1 MQLFSIGIGLKIFT
15 RTNESVYG
23 VWNTTAGRDSLPST
37 VGNGVGEY
45 WPRETPSNA
54 IDNNITSIYTNHGV
68 CNFTLYGTSCGENTG
83 FYATLSTGPII
94 LNAFYFI
101 TLPFSSN
108 RDPLTITIEGSNQNS
123 SLLTF
128 GSSWTLIY
136 NGSTGLTIN
145 PGRSAKGT
153 TQILQ
158 NLPAA
163 FASYRVLI
171 TSKRGIDTS
180 TSYAEFVIIYN

>member
-37 VGNGVGEY
+37 VGSGVSTY
-45 WPRETPSNA
+45 WPGETPSNA
-54 IDNNITSIYTNHGV
+54 IDNNITSSYTNHGV
-68 CNFTLYGTSCGENTG
+68 CNTSVHGISCGGNTG
-83 FYATLSTGPII
+83 FYVTVNNGPII

-101 TLPFSSN
+101 TSLLYQN

-136 NGSTGLTIN
+136 NGSSGLTIN
-145 PGRSAKGT
+145 PGRSKKGT

-171 TSKRGIDTS
+171 TSKRGIESS
-180 TSYAEFVIIYN
+180 TSYTEFVMISN

>member
-1 MQLFSIGIGLKIFT
+1 M
-15 RTNESVYG
+15 
-23 VWNTTAGRDSLPST
+23 WDTTAGRDSLPST
-37 VGNGVGEY
+37 PGSGVGKY
-45 WPRETPSNA
+45 WSSQIPSNA
-54 IDNNITSIYTNHGV
+54 FDNNITSIYTNHGI
-68 CNFTLYGTSCGENTG
+68 CNSTIYFISCGGNTG
-83 FYATLSTGPII
+83 FYATLNNGPII

-136 NGSTGLTIN
+136 NGSSGLTIN
-145 PGRSAKGT
+145 PGRSMKGT

-171 TSKRGIDTS
+171 TSKRGIDSS
-180 TSYAEFVIIYN
+180 TSYAEFVIIYS